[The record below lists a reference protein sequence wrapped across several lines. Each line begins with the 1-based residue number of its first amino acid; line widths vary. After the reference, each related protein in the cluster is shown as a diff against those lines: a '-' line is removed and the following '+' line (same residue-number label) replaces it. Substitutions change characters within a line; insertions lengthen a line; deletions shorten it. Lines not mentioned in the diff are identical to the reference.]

1 MKPTEESSIEVTD
14 SRTSVGSGKYDH
26 LIRYYEE
33 AGPDYEMWSP
43 KFNMHFGF
51 YKSGMNPFKREEML
65 DMMNRKVLDLLIPG
79 ENDVLLDLGC
89 GLGATSRYAAQ
100 HYGLKKVIGVTI
112 VPWQVK
118 QANELIAKNGLGDK
132 AAVIEADYTAMPFEE
147 EYADGAFAL
156 ESMCHAESCG
166 KEGFIREMHRVL
178 KRGKRFA
185 IADGFLKKPVSR
197 LGLATKKFY
206 KAICHN
212 WALSDMAE
220 LALFTRNLEKQG
232 FGEIKVEDV
241 SWKVAPSVA
250 HAPFVTIKFLLGALL
265 KREKLGQQSK
275 NNLRGALLTMLL
287 GLHRAAFGYY
297 IISGVK
303 LK

>member
-1 MKPTEESSIEVTD
+1 MKAAEENTTGEIAGEQRSVSS
-14 SRTSVGSGKYDH
+14 KYDH

-33 AGPDYEMWSP
+33 AGPDYELWSP
-43 KFNMHFGF
+43 KFNMHFGI
-51 YKSGMNPFKREEML
+51 YKSGMNPFKREAML
-65 DMMNRKVLDLLIPG
+65 DRMNKEVLDRVYPG

-100 HYGLKKVIGVTI
+100 HYSMKKVIGVTI

-118 QANELIAKNGLGDK
+118 KANALIEENALGHK
-132 AAVIEADYTAMPFEE
+132 ANVIEADYTAMPFEDG
-147 EYADGAFAL
+147 YAGGVFAL

-166 KEGFIREMHRVL
+166 KEGFIKEMHRVL
-178 KRGKRFA
+178 KKGKRFA
-185 IADGFLKKPVSR
+185 IADGFLKKPVSM
-197 LGLATKKFY
+197 LGGTTKKFY
-206 KAICHN
+206 RSICHN

-220 LALFTRNLEKQG
+220 LGLFRRNLEQQG
-232 FGEIKVEDV
+232 FGEIKVEDM

-250 HAPFVTIKFLLGALL
+250 HAPFVTVRFLLGALL
-265 KREKLGQQSK
+265 RNEKIGQQSR

-297 IISGVK
+297 IVSGVK